1 MSAIYDLVIVGGG
14 PAGYVAGIRAG
25 QLGLKTLILEKE
37 YLGGTCL
44 NVGCIPTKAL
54 FQSAEVAS
62 TVRESAPY
70 GIQSSLNG
78 VDFPTVMDRKNGVVK
93 KLVGGV
99 AFLLKKHKVEVV
111 AGEAKLLSA
120 TQVQDIKTGTVYQ
133 TKNILIATGSSNAAP
148 PFPGLH
154 GERVIDSTDLLSLQT
169 MPKSLAIIGGGV
181 IGCEFASILNAFGCQ
196 VTVVEMLPHLLGN
209 MDSSL
214 ANAAAQQFTKAGIRV
229 ELGAKVLSIGDQG
242 AEKLVTYEKDGAK
255 GTVQAEYVLV
265 STGRKA
271 NSAGLG
277 CEALGIRMERGYIQV
292 DGHMR
297 TSVPGIYAAGDITGQ
312 GMLAHTAFEGG
323 TVAVENMAGID
334 RELHLN
340 AVPKVVFVDN
350 EIASVGMTEEEAK
363 AAGYDVVV
371 GTFQLSADSKA
382 VAMGKTEGFVK
393 IVSEKKDHLILGMHM
408 EGPSASE
415 LVTLGA
421 QIIASELLLEDV
433 EQTIYPHPAVSEA
446 IREACLDALDR
457 PIHALATPKKK

>member
-277 CEALGIRMERGYIQV
+277 CEALG
-292 DGHMR
+292 
-297 TSVPGIYAAGDITGQ
+297 
-312 GMLAHTAFEGG
+312 
-323 TVAVENMAGID
+323 
-334 RELHLN
+334 
-340 AVPKVVFVDN
+340 
-350 EIASVGMTEEEAK
+350 MT
-363 AAGYDVVV
+363 
-371 GTFQLSADSKA
+371 
-382 VAMGKTEGFVK
+382 
-393 IVSEKKDHLILGMHM
+393 
-408 EGPSASE
+408 
-415 LVTLGA
+415 
-421 QIIASELLLEDV
+421 LEDATV
-433 EQTIYPHPAVSEA
+433 CANRAAAAVVS
-446 IREACLDALDR
+446 REGAELTQELFVQWMEEM
-457 PIHALATPKKK
+457 